1 MQKACQIPK
10 PGKSR
15 SSKKYV
21 LFLGQPKAKFV
32 SRKQKNPKLIETDIL
47 KKNKKMVN
55 GEWGQGEGES
65 GRQGDGETNS
75 DKRIER
81 NNRSI

>member
-1 MQKACQIPK
+1 
-10 PGKSR
+10 
-15 SSKKYV
+15 
-21 LFLGQPKAKFV
+21 
-32 SRKQKNPKLIETDIL
+32 
-47 KKNKKMVN
+47 MVN